1 MKPSPRAD
9 NMAIGSTEIAILVGV
24 FVLLFGSKRIP
35 DLARALG
42 LAKGEYQ
49 KAVSEVANPSNAEQD
64 LDRGGITEDVAA
76 EEK

>member
-1 MKPSPRAD
+1 MKPSPRFD
-9 NMAIGSTEIAILVGV
+9 NMAIGTTEIAILVGA
-24 FVLLFGSKRIP
+24 FVLLFGARRIP

-49 KAVSEVANPSNAEQD
+49 KAVSEVANPSSAERD
-64 LDRGGITEDVAA
+64 MDRGGMTEEVA